1 MRTQAVAKRYGQ
13 ALLQIASEQNLID
26 RYQEELGTVVET
38 ITGSSELTTVWHGK
52 EYDNGTKIKVVKE
65 LFSGKVSENIVNLL
79 CVVVEKG
86 REENIAGIFEMYKI
100 YADEAR
106 NISYA
111 DVVSAYPLTAEQI
124 ATITTKLAQKTGK
137 DVRLTTMVDPNLVG
151 GMMVKFGDRVYD
163 GTVTARL
170 QGLKNKLQEVQF

>member
-1 MRTQAVAKRYGQ
+1 MMSQAVAKRYGQ
-13 ALLQIASEQNLID
+13 ALLQIAQGENNIE
-26 RYQEELGTVVET
+26 RYQDELQTVVET
-38 ITGSSELTTVWHGK
+38 IENSAELKTVWRGK

-86 REENIAGIFEMYKI
+86 REENITGIFEMYKF

-111 DVVSAYPLTAEQI
+111 DIVSAYPLTAEQI
-124 ATITTKLAQKTGK
+124 ETITTQLAKKTGK
-137 DVRLTTMVDPNLVG
+137 DIRLTTSVEPNLVG

-163 GTVTARL
+163 GTVVARL
-170 QGLKNKLQEVQF
+170 QGMKNKLQEVQF